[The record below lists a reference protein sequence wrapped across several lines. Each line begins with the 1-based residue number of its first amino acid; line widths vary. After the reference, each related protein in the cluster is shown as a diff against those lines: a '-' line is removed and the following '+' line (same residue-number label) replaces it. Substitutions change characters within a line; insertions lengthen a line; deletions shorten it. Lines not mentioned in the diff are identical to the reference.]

1 MVTLTDGLDVISSLN
16 PIKYNK
22 IGKTT
27 TLFGFTSQAIKEVMV
42 DKGYGTDVSVYSE
55 IEDEDTGDISWG
67 IAPTQLIAHLVAS
80 VKELKGRIEVLEG
93 N

>member
-1 MVTLTDGLDVISSLN
+1 MGL
-16 PIKYNK
+16 
-22 IGKTT
+22 
-27 TLFGFTSQAIKEVMV
+27 LFNFLLIFFQDELLFNQFNE
-42 DKGYGTDVSVYSE
+42 E